1 MNIDFLE
8 SLRLLALYFK
18 LETGPKYGGA
28 IDIESLS
35 KVLKSV
41 NNSFQNYFDAELRN
55 IYQETGGK
63 ITARVDKEIKA
74 LKEEAGLLIVDLKFA
89 SFEAAISPNSITS
102 NSAFTYLREP
112 VKLKKKIFKSYEDDV
127 FYSNLNDA
135 KVIDR
140 FENKFSKEE
149 RAGIFKPL
157 EETLFHPT
165 LYSFKYGK
173 SFDDLKK
180 SFKTLSPETEK
191 KLIPPLAKRPV
202 SETLYKMY
210 VVSDGEMDLF
220 GHKPKIKKV
229 LATEKMERPDYPLQM
244 HRIVH
249 DGSEIILKDSIT
261 AEVTYE
267 LEEKLFYI
275 SYPDLNILVWGD
287 NREEAEEAFQFNFIS
302 LIQTIY
308 NENDSNLTTKAKDI
322 KKKLTNLIEQ
332 IKKK

>member
-8 SLRLLALYFK
+8 ALRKLALYFK

-28 IDIESLS
+28 IDIESLA

-41 NNSFQNYFDAELRN
+41 NNSFQSYFDAELRN
-55 IYQETGGK
+55 IYQETDGK
-63 ITARVDKEIKA
+63 ITIRVDKEIKA

-102 NSAFTYLREP
+102 NLAFTYLREP
-112 VKLKKKIFKSYEDDV
+112 AQLKKKIFKSYEHDV

-135 KVIDR
+135 EVIDKL
-140 FENKFSKEE
+140 EKKFSKEE
-149 RAGIFKPL
+149 RVGIFKPL

-165 LYSFKYGK
+165 RYSFKYGK
-173 SFDDLKK
+173 SFEDLRK
-180 SFKTLSPETEK
+180 SFKTLSPATEK
-191 KLIPPLAKRPV
+191 KLIPPAAKRPV

-220 GHKPKIKKV
+220 GNKPKIKKV
-229 LATEKMERPDYPLQM
+229 LATEKMERPDYPLQL
-244 HRIVH
+244 HRIIH
-249 DGSEIILKDSIT
+249 DGTEIILKDSIT

-267 LEEKLFYI
+267 MEERLFYI

-287 NREEAEEAFQFNFIS
+287 SREDAEEAFQFNFIA

-308 NENDSNLTTKAKDI
+308 NENDSNLTNKAKVI

-332 IKKK
+332 IK